1 MFGGTGKVVFVK
13 NEKVKVFHSWKLDDD
28 MDLINTYVKFLE
40 EIKIDGMTESDYA
53 SQQIC

>member
-13 NEKVKVFHSWKLDDD
+13 NEKVKVFRSWKLDDD
-28 MDLINTYVKFLE
+28 MDPINTYVKFFE